1 MIKKINTN
9 WYCNFL
15 SLLKLS
21 YILRVDYIH
30 IIYVKKLIPILNI
43 LIRHNYISNFKILN
57 NNTLIIYLYYKQQYP
72 KWNNLKILYR
82 PSHQR
87 YITVHFLRK
96 IYSNEFNKLFILETS
111 HGIITH
117 NDALKKNIGGILLF
131 SIY

>member
-21 YILRVDYIH
+21 YILQVDYIH
-30 IIYVKKLIPILNI
+30 IVYIKKLLPILNI
-43 LIRHNYISNFKILN
+43 LIKYNYISNFKILTN
-57 NNTLIIYLYYKQQYP
+57 KTLIIYLFYKGNKQ

-87 YITVHFLRK
+87 YISVHFLKK

-111 HGIITH
+111 FGIMTH
-117 NDALKKNIGGILLF
+117 VEALKKNTGGILLL
-131 SIY
+131 SLY